1 MILLTIDG
9 TILEFHACALGP
21 LPILARIRASI
32 VRTASDASFGLDQN
46 KKPELGA
53 TI

>member
-1 MILLTIDG
+1 MVVYFI
-9 TILEFHACALGP
+9 CVALGP

-32 VRTASDASFGLDQN
+32 VRTASDASLGLDLN